1 MFADEW
7 RRNLLKIYFYKKK
20 TFRIFVLINIPTK
33 PDLFDDIVVITKVN
47 IKWYY
52 HEYGDYDQSRV

>member
-7 RRNLLKIYFYKKK
+7 RRNLLKIYFNKNKKK
-20 TFRIFVLINIPTK
+20 FSLFVLINIPTK

-52 HEYGDYDQSRV
+52 HEHGDYD